1 MESTL
6 AVAMFAALAQESR
19 LGVFRR
25 LARSVGE
32 VTAGELARELNVPA
46 NTMSFHLK
54 ELAAAGLVLS
64 RRDGRRIWFRLDQ
77 ANVGRL
83 MDFLLRECCDGRPE
97 LCGPTG
103 TVCGASGEET
113 TPVQLATRF
122 PS

>member
-1 MESTL
+1 
-6 AVAMFAALAQESR
+6 MFAALAQESR

-103 TVCGASGEET
+103 TVCGPSGEET